1 MLSEISQTEKN
12 TVGFHLYMEFEKKKK
27 TELIE
32 SENRLLVNRNK
43 GGEEVK

>member
-1 MLSEISQTEKN
+1 
-12 TVGFHLYMEFEKKKK
+12 MEFEKK

>member
-1 MLSEISQTEKN
+1 MKLVRQKN
-12 TVGFHLYMEFEKKKK
+12 TVGFHLYMEFEKK